1 MKKKSQDTT
10 KNSSMSDEM
19 RILILKYAAAY
30 NKGDHA
36 SAEAILHEINQN
48 K

>member
-1 MKKKSQDTT
+1 MKKKFKDTT
-10 KNSSMSDEM
+10 KNSLAIDEM
-19 RILILKYAAAY
+19 RLLILKYAEAY

>member
-1 MKKKSQDTT
+1 MKKKFKDTT
-10 KNSSMSDEM
+10 KNSLAIDEM
-19 RILILKYAAAY
+19 RLLILKYAEAY
-30 NKGDHA
+30 NKGDYA

>member
-10 KNSSMSDEM
+10 KNSSMTDEM
-19 RILILKYAAAY
+19 RLRILKYAEAY

>member
-10 KNSSMSDEM
+10 KNSQMTDEM
-19 RILILKYAAAY
+19 RLLILKYAEAY
-30 NKGDHA
+30 NKGDYA

>member
-19 RILILKYAAAY
+19 RLLILKYAEAY

>member
-1 MKKKSQDTT
+1 MKKKSSDTT
-10 KNSSMSDEM
+10 KNSLTTDEM
-19 RILILKYAAAY
+19 RLLILKYAEAY

>member
-1 MKKKSQDTT
+1 MKKKFTDST
-10 KNSSMSDEM
+10 KNSLAIDEM
-19 RILILKYAAAY
+19 RLLILKYAEAY